1 MYVYIHGFNSS
12 PASIKARQ
20 LDAGLEAL
28 GRGAEFA
35 CPALSHEPQ
44 EAMRQLEAAL
54 RGHVPASVTLVGSS
68 LGGFY
73 AAWLA
78 ERRGCRA
85 VLVNPAVN
93 PHIGL
98 EAYLGAQRNLYTGET
113 YQLTRAHL
121 EQLAAFHVG
130 VPTRLER
137 YFLMVTTGDEVLDY
151 RAAVARYA
159 GARQLVVQGSDHG
172 FAEFEE
178 HLEAVLA
185 FGDAPACPGGYNRAP
200 SPGPPS

>member
-20 LDAGLEAL
+20 LNAALEAQ

-35 CPALSHEPQ
+35 CPALSYEPR
-44 EAMRQLEAAL
+44 EAMRQLEAVL
-54 RGHVPASVTLVGSS
+54 RGHVPASITLVGSS

-73 AAWLA
+73 SAWLA
-78 ERRGCRA
+78 ERHGCRA
-85 VLVNPAVN
+85 VLVNPAVS

-98 EAYLGAQRNLYTGET
+98 EAYLGAQRNLYTGKT
-113 YQLTRAHL
+113 YELTRAHL
-121 EQLAAFHVG
+121 EQLAAFDV
-130 VPTRLER
+130 VTPTRLER

-151 RAAVARYA
+151 RAAVGKYP

-178 HLEAVLA
+178 HLNAVLA
-185 FGDAPACPGGYNRAP
+185 FGDAPA
-200 SPGPPS
+200 

>member
-20 LDAGLEAL
+20 LNAKLEAL

-35 CPALSHEPQ
+35 CPAQPHEPR
-44 EAMRQLEAAL
+44 EAMRQLEAVL
-54 RGHVPASVTLVGSS
+54 RGQAPPSVTLVGSS

-78 ERRGCRA
+78 ERHGCRA

-113 YQLTRAHL
+113 YELTRSHL
-121 EQLAAFHVG
+121 EQLAAFDV
-130 VPTRLER
+130 VAPTRPER

-151 RAAVARYA
+151 RAAVRKFA

-178 HLEAVLA
+178 HLDAVLA
-185 FGDAPACPGGYNRAP
+185 FGDAPD
-200 SPGPPS
+200 